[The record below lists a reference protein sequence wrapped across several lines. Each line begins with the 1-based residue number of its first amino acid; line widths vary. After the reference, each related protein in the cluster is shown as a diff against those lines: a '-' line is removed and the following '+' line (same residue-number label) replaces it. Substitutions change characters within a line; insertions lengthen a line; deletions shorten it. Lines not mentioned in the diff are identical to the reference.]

1 MNKRQIKKLSKHGIE
16 EMKKMDKTMPLSTKK
31 IQHALFLYLQ
41 RNGEKVRE
49 PRLYRE
55 TWSALNE
62 IRNETKK

>member
-55 TWSALNE
+55 FWDTFNKLYE
-62 IRNETKK
+62 LQKK